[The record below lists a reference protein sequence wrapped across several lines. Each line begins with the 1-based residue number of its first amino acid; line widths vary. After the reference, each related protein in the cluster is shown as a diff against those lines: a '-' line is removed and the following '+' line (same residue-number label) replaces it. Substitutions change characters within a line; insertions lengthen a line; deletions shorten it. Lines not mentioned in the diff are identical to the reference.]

1 MYIMQQSAGYKKTVY
16 RIVNPSFCFVAET
29 YLSSVVSFIKYRC
42 KLDLA
47 TMSHS
52 TQSKV
57 NYTETLT
64 RWINIQESSIAL
76 LLTMTYQG
84 QEIYKT

>member
-1 MYIMQQSAGYKKTVY
+1 
-16 RIVNPSFCFVAET
+16 
-29 YLSSVVSFIKYRC
+29 
-42 KLDLA
+42 
-47 TMSHS
+47 MSHS